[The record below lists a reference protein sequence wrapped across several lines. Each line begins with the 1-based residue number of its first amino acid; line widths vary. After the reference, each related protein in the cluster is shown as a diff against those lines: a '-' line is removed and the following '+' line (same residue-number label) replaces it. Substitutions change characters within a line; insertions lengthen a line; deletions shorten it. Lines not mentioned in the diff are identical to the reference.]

1 VSLRDSP
8 FSDVKVPLAWTAALA
23 LVVLLVAGI
32 ALLVSDRR
40 ETFEAQAYGA
50 AKSSLDSVAAP
61 VSGALSQP
69 VRWTESGVSGIRGY
83 FFAVSE
89 NRKLKAELREMQR
102 WRDAALALQDTN
114 ERLSRVLQ
122 LKTDP
127 PVPMVTGRA
136 VSDSRGPF
144 SNSRLINVGR
154 EKGVEIGNPV
164 MSENGLVGRVVGVT
178 SGASRVL
185 MVTDIASRVPVMVD
199 RTNARAIMT
208 GDGGP
213 NPKLAYLR
221 GDNPVKAG
229 DRIVTSG
236 DGGVFPRGLPVGV
249 ATRGLDGNWRVQ
261 LAADYAPIDW
271 WPRLRP
277 SPIPK
282 PRSAPRPMRPLQRR
296 PHPPRR
302 PRPRRRRPGL
312 CRARRR
318 SLLRR
323 SPRRPPQ
330 RRPRPRPSLRLRR
343 LRRRRRR
350 PPPRLTPSR
359 RVLRRLPRQRLPAE
373 SSCPFPRRRGRGL
386 IRRGPCE
393 RL

>member
-1 VSLRDSP
+1 MSLRDSP

-23 LVVLLVAGI
+23 LVVMLVAGV

-40 ETFEAQAYGA
+40 DDFETQAYGA
-50 AKSSLDSVAAP
+50 AKTTLDTGASK
-61 VSGALSQP
+61 VSGMLSAP
-69 VRWTESGVSGIRGY
+69 IRWTESGVGGVKGY

-89 NRKLKAELREMQR
+89 NRKLWRENIELRR
-102 WRDAALALQDTN
+102 WRDAALSLQDDN
-114 ERLSRVLQ
+114 DRLRTVLQ

-154 EKGVEIGNPV
+154 ERGVITGKPV

-178 SGASRVL
+178 DGAARVL
-185 MVTDIASRVPVMVD
+185 MVTDIASKVPIMID

-221 GDNPVKAG
+221 GQNPLKQG

-249 ATRGLDGNWRVQ
+249 AIPWDP
-261 LAADYAPIDW
+261 PI
-271 WPRLRP
+271 L
-277 SPIPK
+277 
-282 PRSAPRPMRPLQRR
+282 
-296 PHPPRR
+296 
-302 PRPRRRRPGL
+302 
-312 CRARRR
+312 
-318 SLLRR
+318 
-323 SPRRPPQ
+323 
-330 RRPRPRPSLRLRR
+330 
-343 LRRRRRR
+343 
-350 PPPRLTPSR
+350 
-359 RVLRRLPRQRLPAE
+359 
-373 SSCPFPRRRGRGL
+373 SSQ
-386 IRRGPCE
+386 
-393 RL
+393 